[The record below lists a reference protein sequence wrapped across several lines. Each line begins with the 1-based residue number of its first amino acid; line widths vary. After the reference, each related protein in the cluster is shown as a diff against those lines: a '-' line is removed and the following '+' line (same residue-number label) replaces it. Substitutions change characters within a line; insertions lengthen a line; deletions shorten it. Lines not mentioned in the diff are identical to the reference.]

1 MVHVELVVALEPEL
15 AALVEALAEWEPE
28 MEMEWAKEVLVEA
41 SVALDCRNQHCSGT
55 P

>member
-1 MVHVELVVALEPEL
+1 VVRVELVAALEPESAVL
-15 AALVEALAEWEPE
+15 AEALAEWALE
-28 MEMEWAKEVLVEA
+28 MEMEWAKEVLAEA